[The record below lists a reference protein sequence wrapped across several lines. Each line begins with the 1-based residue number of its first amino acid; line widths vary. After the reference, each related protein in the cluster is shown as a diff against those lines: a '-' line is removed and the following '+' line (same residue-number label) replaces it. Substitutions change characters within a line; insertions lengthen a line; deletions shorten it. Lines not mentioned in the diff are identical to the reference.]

1 MHVLAYSLWVHPIW
15 DSASWTWV
23 SASFL
28 MLGNS
33 FRFNIFK
40 YILRPLLFLFS
51 WDPYNVNVGVFNIA
65 PEVKIKYNYSDIVV
79 KKKNNNQKSRVL
91 N

>member
-1 MHVLAYSLWVHPIW
+1 M
-15 DSASWTWV
+15 

-28 MLGNS
+28 MLGNF

-79 KKKNNNQKSRVL
+79 KKKTTTKKAEF
-91 N
+91 